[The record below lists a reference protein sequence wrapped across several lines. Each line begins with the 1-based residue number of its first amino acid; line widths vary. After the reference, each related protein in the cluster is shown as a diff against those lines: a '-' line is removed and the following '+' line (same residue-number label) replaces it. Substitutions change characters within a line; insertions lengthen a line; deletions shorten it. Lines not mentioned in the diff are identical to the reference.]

1 MVARNAK
8 GAIAPQKIVE
18 DLFTHEQQAEMKTQ
32 LEEMAGTD
40 LEDPL
45 VWAKKP
51 VYPFDGQTDR
61 TTQEWASAR

>member
-1 MVARNAK
+1 MMRWENLSKSTKVLIMVARNAK

-45 VWAKKP
+45 V
-51 VYPFDGQTDR
+51 
-61 TTQEWASAR
+61 